1 MNSPAPS
8 YHGYRFPAEII
19 AHAVWLY
26 FRFSLSFRDVEDLLA
41 QRDITVTYETIRQ
54 WTRTFGRA
62 YARRLRHRRGQL
74 GDTWRLDELFVTI
87 NGCQQY
93 LPPG

>member
-41 QRDITVTYETIRQ
+41 QREVTVGEFRRSMQ
-54 WTRTFGRA
+54 HEPGMEVSWCEDV
-62 YARRLRHRRGQL
+62 AR
-74 GDTWRLDELFVTI
+74 V
-87 NGCQQY
+87 
-93 LPPG
+93 

>member
-8 YHGYRFPAEII
+8 YHGYRFPADII

-41 QRDITVTYETIRQ
+41 QRGITVTFEIKVIL
-54 WTRTFGRA
+54 
-62 YARRLRHRRGQL
+62 RR
-74 GDTWRLDELFVTI
+74 
-87 NGCQQY
+87 
-93 LPPG
+93 